1 MAQITLKG
9 NPINTSG
16 NLPVAGTKA
25 PDAVVVGSDLAAIKL
40 SDLRGKKVVLSTFL
54 SLDTSTCAA
63 GVRRFNEEASK
74 RDNVVVLCVSMD
86 LPFAAG
92 RFCTAEGLENVKT
105 GSDFRD
111 GNFGKAFGLR
121 LVDGPLAGL
130 LARSVILLDEEGKVI
145 YTELVPEVSEEPNY
159 EAALTLLR

>member
-16 NLPVAGTKA
+16 NLPAAGTKA

-40 SDLRGKKVVLSTFL
+40 SDLRGKKVVLNTFL

-63 GVRRFNEEASK
+63 SVRRFNEEASK

-92 RFCTAEGLENVKT
+92 RFCTTEGLENVKT

-121 LVDGPLAGL
+121 IVDGPIAGL

-145 YTELVPEVSEEPNY
+145 YTELVPEVSQEPNY
-159 EAALTLLR
+159 EAALTLLG